1 MNIRVFILV
10 VVLFA
15 SVFLQAGTAD
25 ATIIVKNATSIWN
38 TTAENIPEDITASPR
53 IIAEYS
59 NSVFSS
65 DLDTP
70 GSITAAPRIIAEYSN
85 SISRFDLDT
94 PGNITAAPRIIA
106 EYSNTIFRFYLDTPG
121 NITAAPRIIA
131 KNSNSIRSTNFAFPI
146 ELFNDTEQPVI
157 TNVTTTNITDKS
169 ATIKWDTDEIANSL
183 VKYGKTSGIYTE
195 SEVDTSRIKNHTIE
209 LTGLLPGT
217 CYYFIVNSTDR
228 SENSA
233 ESSEYN
239 FTTLEVPTPTPP
251 PVFDTE
257 APANPYPSISGT
269 HNGTITPNKKI
280 EVSMLYTYPCS
291 GTGGHSKYV
300 KIWNNSDWNVT
311 ARWERYSG
319 DWRNISFGDS
329 FTLEEGETYNYT
341 IRTGSYPQIHPTADL
356 STSCGVI
363 TCSEFIDAN
372 GKEYNHWIPAIK
384 LFLQ

>member
-1 MNIRVFILV
+1 MNIRVFILAALFV
-10 VVLFA
+10 AVL
-15 SVFLQAGTAD
+15 LQAGTAD
-25 ATIIVKNATSIWN
+25 ATIIVKNASSIWN

-53 IIAEYS
+53 IIAEYP
-59 NSVFSS
+59 NSIFSS

-70 GSITAAPRIIAEYSN
+70 GNITALPRILVEYTN

-94 PGNITAAPRIIA
+94 PGNITASPRIIA
-106 EYSNTIFRFYLDTPG
+106 EYSNTISCFDLDTPG
-121 NITAAPRIIA
+121 NITASPRIIA
-131 KNSNSIRSTNFAFPI
+131 KNSNSIWNSNFAFPV
-146 ELFNDTEQPVI
+146 ELFNDTKSPVI
-157 TNVTTTNITDKS
+157 TNVTATNITDKS
-169 ATIKWDTDEIANSL
+169 ATIKWDTDEIATSL
-183 VKYGKTSGIYTE
+183 VKYGKTSGIYIE
-195 SEVDTSRIKNHTIE
+195 SEEDTSRIKNHTIE
-209 LTGLLPGT
+209 LTGLLLGT
-217 CYYFIVNSTDR
+217 CYYFVVNSTDR

-239 FTTLEVPTPTPP
+239 FTTSGVPTPTPP

-257 APANPYPSISGT
+257 APANPYPSIAGI

-280 EVSMLYTYPCS
+280 EVSMLYTYPCA

-311 ARWERYSG
+311 ARWEGYSG

-341 IRTGSYPQIHPTADL
+341 IRTGSYPQIHHTDNL
-356 STSCGVI
+356 STLCGVI